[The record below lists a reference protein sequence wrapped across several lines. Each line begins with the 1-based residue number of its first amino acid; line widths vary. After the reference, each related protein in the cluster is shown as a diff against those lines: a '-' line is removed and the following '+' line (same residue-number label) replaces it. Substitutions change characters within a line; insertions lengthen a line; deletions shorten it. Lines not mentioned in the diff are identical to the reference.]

1 VNLTL
6 NLIDNKTAPPK
17 ERFRWQIKARN
28 GKIVAASSEGF
39 SSRAKCEKNLWI
51 VRFALDGK
59 LSDYKTQ
66 WIDWSNV

>member
-1 VNLTL
+1 VNL

-39 SSRAKCEKNLWI
+39 SSRAKCEINLWL
-51 VRFALDGK
+51 VYEVLCGSMHTHA
-59 LSDYKTQ
+59 TP
-66 WIDWSNV
+66 WIDWSSQ